1 MTHASPWYADICNYL
16 VASTYPIGASQA
28 AKDKLA
34 SDAKYYA
41 WDNSYL
47 WRLCNDQVTHKSIPE
62 SEIKSILNFCH
73 ATAKGGHYGSMR
85 TSRKVLDCGLYWT
98 TIF

>member
-16 VASTYPIGASQA
+16 VASTYLRGASQA
-28 AKDKLA
+28 AKDKLE
-34 SDAKYYA
+34 SDAKYYV

-47 WRLCNDQVTHKSIPE
+47 WRITRRCIPE
-62 SEIKSILNFCH
+62 SEIKLVLHFCH
-73 ATAKGGHYGSMR
+73 SELEGGHYGSMR
-85 TSRKVLDCGLYWT
+85 TAKKVLDNGLYWP